1 MSTSS
6 SPRLVIF
13 QCGFNHYGEADV
25 KSVEAPETAR
35 VKLVQVPC
43 AGRISPFFILNAI
56 QSGVEGIIVSGCAS
70 GKCHFKK
77 GNLEAGRQLD
87 AFREFLIYL
96 GLEPQRLRLVWI
108 DPAERGRLLQETE
121 DMIAVLRTLGPARR
135 LVTRAPAAA

>member
-1 MSTSS
+1 MSTSL

-13 QCGFNHYGEADV
+13 QCGFNHYSEADV
-25 KSVEAPETAR
+25 KSVEASETAR

-43 AGRISPFFILNAI
+43 AGRISPFFILNGV
-56 QSGVEGIIVSGCAS
+56 QSGVDGIIVSGCAS

-77 GNLEAGRQLD
+77 GNLGAGRQLD

-108 DPAERGRLLQETE
+108 DPADRGRLLHETE
-121 DMIAVLRTLGPARR
+121 DMIAALRTLGPARR
-135 LVTRAPAAA
+135 LVTRAPTAA